1 MTSKRKRWTAQ
12 AAKLPSPMGGLALAI
27 ASLGWTWESV
37 MPSLNGWGQLM
48 GAAIAS
54 VLLILLAAKFILHP
68 SVLKNELSHP
78 VVGSVIPTFAMALM
92 VVSNLLGHYFPHAGL
107 ILWLTAIAIH
117 VIFLGAFIYFRA
129 IDFKLEHM
137 VPSWFVPPIG
147 IIVAAVSFP
156 SNGAP
161 WLVNLILAFGMLAYL
176 VMLPLMLYR
185 LIFCQAVPDAAKP
198 TIAILAAPASLSL
211 AGYLTVCEQPSIALV
226 AVLAS
231 IAVLMTAVIYLAF
244 FHLLKLPFSPG
255 YAAFTFP
262 MVIGATALFKTAHW
276 LAQFS
281 QMNELSQWVKLL
293 ADFELGVAT
302 LVVCYVAIRY
312 LIHYL
317 PNPIDYIFTNQHVE
331 YK

>member
-37 MPSLNGWGQLM
+37 MPSLNGWGQLT
-48 GAAIAS
+48 GAMIAS
-54 VLLILLAAKFILHP
+54 ALLLMLTGKFLLHP
-68 SVLKNELSHP
+68 TVLKNELSHP
-78 VVGSVIPTFAMALM
+78 VIGSVIPTFAMALM

-107 ILWLTAIAIH
+107 ALWLGAIAIH
-117 VIFLGAFIYFRA
+117 VVFLGAFIYYRA

-156 SNGAP
+156 SNGEP
-161 WLVNLILAFGMLAYL
+161 WLVNTILAFGMLAYL
-176 VMLPLMLYR
+176 IMLPLMLYR
-185 LIFCQAVPDAAKP
+185 LIFCQAIPDAAKP

-211 AGYLTVCEQPSIALV
+211 AGYLTVCEQPSIAVVAILV
-226 AVLAS
+226 S
-231 IAVLMTAVIYLAF
+231 IAILMTSVIYLAF

-276 LAQFS
+276 LEQFS
-281 QMNELSQWVKLL
+281 QMAELTEWVRLL

-302 LVVCYVAIRY
+302 IVVAYVALRY
-312 LIHYL
+312 LTHYV
-317 PNPIDYIFTNQHVE
+317 PNPVE
-331 YK
+331 NIGSTTSVQLK